1 MTVRSREHWRWLLA
15 VAAVATFAL
24 LLAEEFIQGDEPFTL
39 STLLLES
46 LELALL
52 IGCSVAS
59 VLLILRMQAH
69 EEESR
74 ILLEDVRI
82 VRAES
87 QRWRSQVE
95 DHLRGLGAAIQ
106 EQFEAWKLTKAE
118 QEVSLLLLKGFSHKE
133 IARLRHT
140 STTTIRQQAAS
151 IYQKAN
157 LSGRAALSAFFLE
170 DLLLPHQRPARQAGS
185 ADPDNVV
192 SAQFSG

>member
-1 MTVRSREHWRWLLA
+1 MTVRSGGLWRWLLA
-15 VAAVATFAL
+15 VAAVAVFAL
-24 LLAEEFIQGDEPFTL
+24 LLAEEFIFGDEPLTV
-39 STLLLES
+39 SALLLES
-46 LELALL
+46 LELALP
-52 IGCSVAS
+52 IGGAVAS
-59 VLLILRMQAH
+59 GLLILRMQAH
-69 EEESR
+69 EEENR
-74 ILLEDVRI
+74 MLLEDVRI

-87 QRWRSQVE
+87 QRWRNAVE

-106 EQFEAWKLTKAE
+106 EQFEAWHLSQAE

-170 DLLLPHQRPARQAGS
+170 DLLLPHQRGVREGS
-185 ADPDNVV
+185 AHIEDAV
-192 SAQFSG
+192 SRDSSG

>member
-1 MTVRSREHWRWLLA
+1 MRAVYREHRRWLLA
-15 VAAVATFAL
+15 LAAIAMFVL
-24 LLAEEFIQGDEPFTL
+24 LLAEEFILGDEPLTL
-39 STLLLES
+39 FGLLLES

-52 IGCSVAS
+52 IGCAVAS
-59 VLLILRMQAH
+59 ALLILRIQAH

-87 QRWRSQVE
+87 QRWRKEVE
-95 DHLRGLGAAIQ
+95 EH
-106 EQFEAWKLTKAE
+106 
-118 QEVSLLLLKGFSHKE
+118 LLKGFSHKE
-133 IARLRHT
+133 IARVRHT

-170 DLLLPHQRPARQAGS
+170 DLLLPHQRSVREAASARS
-185 ADPDNVV
+185 DNLV
-192 SAQFSG
+192 SGHFSG